1 MKRID
6 TGGAGG
12 EETLV
17 RNRLLAL
24 LSVEERAA
32 LQPDI
37 TLFQAE
43 RGTPLLSPGEPVD
56 NVILS
61 CGALIS
67 MVVAMPDG
75 RTAEAGL
82 VGPEGLVGCLS
93 TTAPHP
99 AFAGAVVLI
108 GGPVAAVKLGAIEEC
123 KSRSPGLSDAM
134 ARYADCFIAQLLQTI
149 ACNAL
154 HPLEKRLARWLLM
167 VRDLHGADELALTH
181 GDVSDMLGVQR
192 TSVTAAAAS
201 LQEKGFIAYQ
211 RGRIRLTDTQGLQ
224 DGSCSCNLPVRL
236 HYQRQ
241 LRSFG

>member
-1 MKRID
+1 MRRIE
-6 TGGAGG
+6 TGGAGA

-24 LSVEERAA
+24 LSPDERAA
-32 LQPDI
+32 LRPDLA
-37 TLFQAE
+37 LFQAE
-43 RGTPLLSPGEPVD
+43 RGTPLLTQGEPVD
-56 NVILS
+56 SVILS

-82 VGPEGLVGCLS
+82 IGPEGLIGGLS

-108 GGPVAAVKLGAIEEC
+108 EGPVAAIKLGAIEER
-123 KSRSPGLSDAM
+123 KARSPALSDGM

-154 HPLEKRLARWLLM
+154 HPLEKRLARWLLT
-167 VRDLHGADELALTH
+167 VRDLQGADELALTQ

-211 RGRIRLTDTQGLQ
+211 RGRIRLTDADGLQ
-224 DGSCSCNLPVRL
+224 EASCSCNIPVRL

-241 LRSFG
+241 LRPGS

>member
-1 MKRID
+1 MRRID
-6 TGGAGG
+6 ARAAGAD
-12 EETLV
+12 EMLV

-24 LSVEERAA
+24 LTPDERAA
-32 LQPDI
+32 LQPEI
-37 TLFQAE
+37 TLFEAE
-43 RGTPLLSPGEPVD
+43 RGARLLTPGEPIESVY
-56 NVILS
+56 LS

-99 AFAGAVVLI
+99 AFARAVVLI
-108 GGPVAAVKLGAIEEC
+108 GGPIAAVKLSAIEER
-123 KSRSPGLSDAM
+123 KARSPALSDGM

-154 HPLEKRLARWLLM
+154 HPLEKRMARWLLT
-167 VRDLHGADELALTH
+167 VRDLQGSDQMALTQ
-181 GDVSDMLGVQR
+181 GDVSDILGVQR
-192 TSVTAAAAS
+192 TSITATATS
-201 LQEKGFIAYQ
+201 LQDKGFIAYQ
-211 RGRIRLTDTQGLQ
+211 RGRIRIVDHEGLQ
-224 DGSCSCNLPVRL
+224 QASCSCNLPVRL

-241 LRSFG
+241 LRTLA